1 MSALTGEI
9 AAFGG
14 WSAALGG
21 WTAAVAVALGAR
33 TVLARR
39 SERIARACHELRG
52 PITAARLGL
61 ELCSRRG
68 ELPPVTFGA
77 LELELERATLAL
89 EDLRDPCRVRGSG
102 RHPVRGSRRRR
113 VRGSGRR
120 RVRGTTRRAGS
131 VAAAPT
137 ETAPTV
143 RRDAPASGEIDVPD
157 LLAHS
162 VEAWRAAALARGAE
176 LVMRPTAGALVVRGD
191 RLRLAQA
198 TGNLIAN
205 AIEHGGGTVEVRGRP
220 HGAGVRLEV
229 TDEGPGLPAPV
240 AELARR
246 PRAGRGDRGR
256 GLAIAAAIAADHGG
270 RLAAAPTERGAR
282 LVLDLPAAGAPR
294 PRRRWGGVG
303 LRR

>member
-1 MSALTGEI
+1 VTALAAEV

-21 WTAAVAVALGAR
+21 WTVAVGVALAAR
-33 TVLARR
+33 AVQARR

-68 ELPPVTFGA
+68 ELPAVTFGA

-89 EDLRDPCRVRGSG
+89 EDLRGP
-102 RHPVRGSRRRR
+102 RRLRDQ
-113 VRGSGRR
+113 GRR
-120 RVRGTTRRAGS
+120 RICGRRRRAGS
-131 VAAAPT
+131 IATGASDHRGT
-137 ETAPTV
+137 
-143 RRDAPASGEIDVPD
+143 PACDEIDVAD
-157 LLAHS
+157 LLARS
-162 VEAWRAAALARGAE
+162 VEAWRAAALARDAE
-176 LVMRPTAGALVVRGD
+176 LVMRPTAGEVVVRGD

-220 HGAGVRLEV
+220 HGAGVRLEI

-282 LVLDLPAAGAPR
+282 LVLDLPTAGPQR

-303 LRR
+303 RRR

>member
-1 MSALTGEI
+1 VTALAGEI

-33 TVLARR
+33 AVLARR
-39 SERIARACHELRG
+39 AERIARACHELRG

-68 ELPPVTFGA
+68 ELPPVTFCA

-102 RHPVRGSRRRR
+102 R
-113 VRGSGRR
+113 R
-120 RVRGTTRRAGS
+120 RVRGTARRAGS
-131 VAAAPT
+131 VATGASD
-137 ETAPTV
+137 
-143 RRDAPASGEIDVPD
+143 RRGAPAVEEIDVAD
-157 LLAHS
+157 LLTRS

-176 LVMRPTAGALVVRGD
+176 LVVRPMAGALVVRGD

-205 AIEHGGGTVEVRGRP
+205 AIEHGGGTVEVRAGP

-240 AELARR
+240 AALARR

-270 RLAAAPTERGAR
+270 RLAAAPAERGAR
-282 LVLDLPAAGAPR
+282 LVLDLPAAGPER
-294 PRRRWGGVG
+294 PHQRWGGV
-303 LRR
+303 RRPR